1 MAHIIPQ
8 IIIEIK
14 LPYKKINRL
23 YNQQD
28 SNVVGIVISVRIN
41 VFLIIGGDMC
51 RDFLMHII
59 FKINVVVIPSP
70 RAKNNE
76 CIPSIGVVAN
86 IIDIVTTLLI
96 KK

>member
-28 SNVVGIVISVRIN
+28 SNVVGLVISVRIDK
-41 VFLIIGGDMC
+41 FLIIGGDIC
-51 RDFLMHII
+51 KVFLMQMVL
-59 FKINVVVIPSP
+59 F
-70 RAKNNE
+70 
-76 CIPSIGVVAN
+76 
-86 IIDIVTTLLI
+86 TYLLV
-96 KK
+96 K